1 MDPQVAEKPDDRFAA
16 DAWVPLS
23 RGVAAGTVSRRT
35 VFGEGGGRRVEG
47 PRRFGAR
54 GLVRVF
60 AATAL
65 LLTAGCQEKFRD
77 KKHPRFL
84 TSQDAAYYVA
94 QALEDPRPDQR
105 RRAINRLGQTRYV
118 TDAAVQKAIALVAK
132 TDQSQSVRTAAVS
145 ALSKSTADTACASLV
160 EILRSNT
167 DQTGVA
173 PPSAAVRAAAVKG
186 LLGFAKAGGCPAELE
201 NEMVDTGVRLLR
213 SDRSRNVRLAVAQL
227 LGYFPRPEV
236 LHELVAAL
244 EQRDFGV
251 CHEAERSLMRLTGR
265 TFDHD
270 PRAWRDFLDDSED
283 PCAERGKLDHR
294 LDPPRRKWFSSLSVS

>member
-1 MDPQVAEKPDDRFAA
+1 M
-16 DAWVPLS
+16 L
-23 RGVAAGTVSRRT
+23 
-35 VFGEGGGRRVEG
+35 GEERHRRVEG
-47 PRRFGAR
+47 PRRLRVR
-54 GLVRVF
+54 GLVPVI

-84 TSQDAAYYVA
+84 TSQDAAYYVG
-94 QALEDPRPDQR
+94 QALENPSPDLR

-118 TDAAVQKAIALVAK
+118 TDPAVQEALALVAK
-132 TDQSQSVRTAAVS
+132 TDRSQSVRTAAVS
-145 ALSKSTADTACASLV
+145 ALSESTPHPACASLV
-160 EILRSNT
+160 EILRSNA

-186 LLGFAKAGGCPAELE
+186 LLCFAKAGGCPAGLE
-201 NEMVDTGVRLLR
+201 NEIIDTGVRLLR

-227 LGYFPRPEV
+227 LGYFPRPDV
-236 LHELVAAL
+236 LHELIAAL

-270 PRAWRDFLDDSED
+270 PRAWREFLDDSED
-283 PCAERGKLDHR
+283 PCCERGKLDHR
-294 LDPPRRKWFSSLSVS
+294 LDPPRRKWFGSLGGS